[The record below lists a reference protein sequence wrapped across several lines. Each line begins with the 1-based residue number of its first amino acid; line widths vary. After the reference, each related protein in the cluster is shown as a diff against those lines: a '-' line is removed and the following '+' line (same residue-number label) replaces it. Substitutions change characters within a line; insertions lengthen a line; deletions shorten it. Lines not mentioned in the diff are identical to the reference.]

1 MRVPLDGEVD
11 RIEQHHQCHV
21 AGARG
26 IAHCVYRRDDSSGR
40 SRTESGFGFEL
51 GSPYVNV
58 GTPNEDEVPTIMRLD
73 SAGPFARAGLA
84 EGDILVDIIS
94 TGTFYLSLSL
104 SAPGDS
110 KEVTVVAGGDG
121 PRIGVRPERRVA
133 VIAP

>member
-1 MRVPLDGEVD
+1 LSSIISVTLRVLAVLL
-11 RIEQHHQCHV
+11 IV
-21 AGARG
+21 F
-26 IAHCVYRRDDSSGR
+26 IAKTTLQAVLGPRVEER
-40 SRTESGFGFEL
+40 FGFEL

-73 SAGPFARAGLA
+73 SAGPFARAGLT

-110 KEVTVVAGGDG
+110 KAVTVVAGGDG
-121 PRIGVRPERRVA
+121 PRIGVRPKRRVA